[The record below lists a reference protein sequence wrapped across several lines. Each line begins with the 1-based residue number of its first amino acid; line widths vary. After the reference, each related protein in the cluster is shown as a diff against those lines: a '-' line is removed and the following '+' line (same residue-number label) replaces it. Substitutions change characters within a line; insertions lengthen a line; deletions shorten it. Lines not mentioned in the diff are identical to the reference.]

1 MDYRTILKG
10 AEAAAE
16 LDADRP
22 IGVVE
27 LRLFG
32 GGEIPIAD
40 HIEIR
45 RDLVGDGTPL
55 PFEIKPGR
63 PAGSSNCHSTAAR
76 ARAAATIAAT
86 RDIPG

>member
-45 RDLVGDGTPL
+45 RDLAGDGTPL
-55 PFEIKPGR
+55 PFEIKPGGR
-63 PAGSSNCHSTAAR
+63 PDLPIAIQTAAR
-76 ARAAATIAAT
+76 ARAVATMAAT
-86 RDIPG
+86 RDIPS

>member
-1 MDYRTILKG
+1 MPTG
-10 AEAAAE
+10 
-16 LDADRP
+16 P

-55 PFEIKPGR
+55 PFEIKPGGR
-63 PAGSSNCHSTAAR
+63 PDLP
-76 ARAAATIAAT
+76 IAIQQPLALEP
-86 RDIPG
+86 RQR